1 MPIVVNVFS
10 VLNAL
15 SIRTNTS
22 PLRFILEEI
31 KKFGEKAKKRVAK
44 EYTWEKICNEY
55 EKVFTDWEN

>member
-1 MPIVVNVFS
+1 MYKRQVDHMQ
-10 VLNAL
+10 
-15 SIRTNTS
+15 
-22 PLRFILEEI
+22 LEEI